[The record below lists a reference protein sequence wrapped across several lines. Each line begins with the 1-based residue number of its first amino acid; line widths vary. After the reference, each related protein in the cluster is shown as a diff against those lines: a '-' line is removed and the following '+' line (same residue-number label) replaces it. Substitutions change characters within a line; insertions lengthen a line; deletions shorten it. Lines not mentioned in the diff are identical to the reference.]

1 MVEDETPRTY
11 VGAYAL
17 CVRDARLLLARLA
30 PGLREAGQ
38 WTLPGGGLDWGE
50 DPAAGV
56 LRELAEETGLAGTV
70 TGLAGVYSRTYP
82 RSAERPR
89 PPVHHLGILY
99 TVDTRGG
106 ALRYETGGSTDHC
119 AWIPLTDLSRRPL
132 VPLAAFG
139 AALLGPGP
147 GPAGRAAA
155 PERP

>member
-1 MVEDETPRTY
+1 MAGDDAPRTY
-11 VGAYAL
+11 IGAYAL
-17 CVRDARLLLARLA
+17 CVRDAHLLLARLA

-38 WTLPGGGLDWGE
+38 WTLPGGGLNWGE

-56 LRELAEETGLAGTV
+56 LRELAEETGLAGTI

-82 RSAERPR
+82 RSAARPV

-99 TVDTRGG
+99 TVRTHGE
-106 ALRYETGGSTDHC
+106 ALRYEAGGSTDRC
-119 AWIPLTDLSRRPL
+119 AWIPLTDLSRYPL

-139 AALLGPGP
+139 AALLGPSGGATP
-147 GPAGRAAA
+147 

>member
-1 MVEDETPRTY
+1 MAEDETPRTY

-17 CVRDARLLLARLA
+17 CVRGARLLLARLA
-30 PGLREAGQ
+30 PGLREAGR
-38 WTLPGGGLDWGE
+38 WTLPGGGLNWGE

-56 LRELAEETGLAGTV
+56 LRELTEETGLTGTV

-82 RSAERPR
+82 RSAERPF

-99 TVDTRGG
+99 TVDPRGE
-106 ALRYETGGSTDHC
+106 ALRDETGGSTDRC
-119 AWIPLTDLSRRPL
+119 AWIPLPELARTPL

-139 AALLGPGP
+139 AALLEQ
-147 GPAGRAAA
+147 GPAGRSVP